1 MGIKS
6 NQAIKPK
13 SLGSVAKNNAFKG
26 AIESA
31 NVAGNTTGIK
41 PLRLQGIMEGVDG
54 ALIDGDIERL
64 KQVVRRSSNKPD
76 TLQRIDP
83 LPLVRH
89 SNAKAF
95 AENT

>member
-1 MGIKS
+1 MGIKA

-13 SLGSVAKNNAFKG
+13 SFGSVASSSAYKG
-26 AIESA
+26 AIDTV
-31 NVAGNTTGIK
+31 NVAGNASGIK
-41 PLRLQGIMEGVDG
+41 PLRLQSIMEGVDG
-54 ALIDGDIERL
+54 AIIDGDLERL

-76 TLQRIDP
+76 TLQAIDP